1 MLHLRRLAA
10 DRDRGDRHP
19 RRLRLWKLLHMKRR
33 AVDRCRLNS
42 PLEKNEQE
50 VAMNDRVANH
60 SAQELPGLALRGCH
74 IAQASAEALLHG
86 INTRSEDSLG
96 KVFRYEDELDA
107 LNRQVNEAV
116 IRLIPATQ
124 DEAQARQ
131 LIASLKFIIEL
142 ERIGD
147 LFLNVVNRFR
157 AAVPRLEA
165 NDIREL
171 AAMTNILIGMLGS
184 VADAFASRDVARAI
198 AVLREDAELDRLR
211 NLVIVRHVE
220 NPENLPVGESYHMV
234 FMAQILERS
243 GDHVKH
249 LAEEICHLV
258 TGRSARHLLRE
269 YEKPREL
276 LAMEKNRK
284 ARQARTN

>member
-1 MLHLRRLAA
+1 
-10 DRDRGDRHP
+10 
-19 RRLRLWKLLHMKRR
+19 
-33 AVDRCRLNS
+33 
-42 PLEKNEQE
+42 
-50 VAMNDRVANH
+50 MNDRVANH

-184 VADAFASRDVARAI
+184 VADAFTSRDVARAI

-258 TGRSARHLLRE
+258 TGRSVRHLLRE

-276 LAMEKNRK
+276 AAMEKSRK
-284 ARQARTN
+284 AKQAGTFRRASG

>member
-1 MLHLRRLAA
+1 
-10 DRDRGDRHP
+10 
-19 RRLRLWKLLHMKRR
+19 
-33 AVDRCRLNS
+33 
-42 PLEKNEQE
+42 
-50 VAMNDRVANH
+50 MNQRVANP
-60 SAQELPGLALRGCH
+60 SVQELLGLALQGCH

-86 INTRSEDSLG
+86 LNTRSEDSLG
-96 KVFRYEDELDA
+96 KVFRYEDELDD

-116 IRLIPATQ
+116 TRLIPATE

-142 ERIGD
+142 ERVGD

-157 AAVPRLEA
+157 AAAPRLEA

-171 AAMTNILIGMLGS
+171 AAMTKILIAMLSS
-184 VADAFASRDVARAI
+184 VADAFLSRDVARAI

-211 NLVIVRHVE
+211 NLTIVRHVE

-258 TGRSARHLLRE
+258 TGRSVRHLLRE

-276 LAMEKNRK
+276 LAMERNRK
-284 ARQARTN
+284 AKQAGPFGQASGHNVPH

>member
-1 MLHLRRLAA
+1 MS
-10 DRDRGDRHP
+10 
-19 RRLRLWKLLHMKRR
+19 
-33 AVDRCRLNS
+33 N
-42 PLEKNEQE
+42 
-50 VAMNDRVANH
+50 RVADL
-60 SAQELPGLALRGCH
+60 SAQELLGLALRGCR
-74 IAQASAEALLHG
+74 IAQDSAEALLDG

-96 KVFRYEDELDA
+96 KVFQYEDELDA

-131 LIASLKFIIEL
+131 LMASLKFVIEL
-142 ERIGD
+142 ERVGD

-157 AAVPRLEA
+157 AAAPRLEA

-171 AAMTNILIGMLGS
+171 AAMTNILIAMLGS
-184 VADAFASRDVARAI
+184 VADAFTGRDVARAI

-258 TGRSARHLLRE
+258 TGRSVRHLLRE

-276 LAMEKNRK
+276 VAMEKNRK
-284 ARQARTN
+284 AKQAGPFRQASGQNVPR